1 MRREI
6 VAQKQTALKRWK
18 PAKCSLHWS
27 TKGKRKDEKSR
38 ATNNQYTVPAYWFQ
52 IGLKTVG
59 CASALHFQHICVL
72 WGTVSADVD
81 CGSIRCYVLT
91 QIGSLEINKHC
102 CIHPGSQ
109 QMFDICFFWLWQFRV
124 SRNGSIHS
132 ECKRSTS
139 INCCSFGYDIRNDC
153 KLELLIQRQAHWSIE
168 GKEQSERMIWSVM
181 GDGLFSYF
189 VGL

>member
-6 VAQKQTALKRWK
+6 VAQNQTALKRWK

-72 WGTVSADVD
+72 RGTVSADVD
-81 CGSIRCYVLT
+81 CSSIRCYVLT

-109 QMFDICFFWLWQFRV
+109 QMFDICFFGCD
-124 SRNGSIHS
+124 S
-132 ECKRSTS
+132 
-139 INCCSFGYDIRNDC
+139 
-153 KLELLIQRQAHWSIE
+153 LELAGMAPFILNVRDQHLKIAAHSVTT
-168 GKEQSERMIWSVM
+168 SEMTANLNCWFR
-181 GDGLFSYF
+181 DKPTDL
-189 VGL
+189 